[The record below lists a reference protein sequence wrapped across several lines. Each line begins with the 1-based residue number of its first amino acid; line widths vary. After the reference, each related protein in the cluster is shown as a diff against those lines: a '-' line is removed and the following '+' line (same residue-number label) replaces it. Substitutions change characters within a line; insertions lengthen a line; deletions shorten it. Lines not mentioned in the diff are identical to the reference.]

1 MQSDAVPKKN
11 HVHLADDILEGAE
24 AIAEFLFCGTSDH
37 ERGRN
42 RRKVYYLAENCQLP
56 FFRLGAILCVRKS
69 VLLDFIASQEIRVL
83 PPKEYRPRTR
93 HGRAAEKNEFEQ
105 GGKTGLDNGQ

>member
-1 MQSDAVPKKN
+1 MQSNAAPQKN
-11 HVHLADDILEGAE
+11 QVHLADDILEGAE
-24 AIAEFLFCGTSDH
+24 AIADFLFSGTSDY

-56 FFRLGAILCVRKS
+56 FFRIGAILCVRKS

-83 PPKEYRPRTR
+83 PPRGYRRR
-93 HGRAAEKNEFEQ
+93 RRGGRVDGEDGFGQ
-105 GGKTGLDNGQ
+105 GGTMGLDNGE